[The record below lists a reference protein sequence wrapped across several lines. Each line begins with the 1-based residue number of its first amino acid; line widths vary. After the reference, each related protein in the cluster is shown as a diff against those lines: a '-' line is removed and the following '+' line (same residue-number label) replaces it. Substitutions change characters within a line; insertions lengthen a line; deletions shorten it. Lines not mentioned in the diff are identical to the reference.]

1 MYHYALV
8 IYCGDNLVNKKKK
21 NMFGTCE
28 TRSVLY
34 IRWHLLTTGLI
45 QSWSPSSDGGQMR
58 GNITCQ
64 WEMKRLRVRYETEFI
79 NSGVSYI
86 GAWCQHTSL
95 LVFSFTT
102 QWIFAV
108 SLPLFMSFF
117 PIRCICSSVSIFR
130 IAQVPGDP
138 ALFPLS
144 FATSPPFTPISA
156 ECHKPCSSAS
166 GWFIV
171 SRANMCICC
180 SCAVKTNFKKSSA
193 SLTVGV
199 FRRPRR
205 HRLMSVFDV

>member
-8 IYCGDNLVNKKKK
+8 IYCRDNLVNKKKK
-21 NMFGTCE
+21 NMFETCE
-28 TRSVLY
+28 TRLVLY

-79 NSGVSYI
+79 NSGVIYI

-102 QWIFAV
+102 VDIR
-108 SLPLFMSFF
+108 SFSSPF
-117 PIRCICSSVSIFR
+117 HVFFSIRCICSSVSIFR
-130 IAQVPGDP
+130 IVQVPGDP
-138 ALFPLS
+138 ALFPHS

-156 ECHKPCSSAS
+156 ECHKPCSSVS
-166 GWFIV
+166 GWFVV

-180 SCAVKTNFKKSSA
+180 ICAVKTNFKKSSA

-199 FRRPRR
+199 FRRTRC
-205 HRLMSVFDV
+205 HRLMSVVDV

>member
-34 IRWHLLTTGLI
+34 IRWHLLTTGLV

-117 PIRCICSSVSIFR
+117 PFGVSAPVFLFLELLKYRGILHSS
-130 IAQVPGDP
+130 P
-138 ALFPLS
+138 FPLLHLLHLPP
-144 FATSPPFTPISA
+144 FQLNVTSPAPLRQ
-156 ECHKPCSSAS
+156 
-166 GWFIV
+166 V
-171 SRANMCICC
+171 D
-180 SCAVKTNFKKSSA
+180 
-193 SLTVGV
+193 SL
-199 FRRPRR
+199 
-205 HRLMSVFDV
+205 